1 MLDKYMKMQTN
12 QLERMNK
19 DIEVRKSRRE
29 NIDLRNQWMRAKTV
43 KNYQTEYDRIRN
55 HLANTATPG
64 ITRQQ
69 VINRKKVLEG
79 LGAKAFDFMQ

>member
-1 MLDKYMKMQTN
+1 MKMQTS

-55 HLANTATPG
+55 HLENTAMPG

-69 VINRKKVLEG
+69 VISGKNVLEG
-79 LGAKAFDFMQ
+79 LGAKAFDFIN